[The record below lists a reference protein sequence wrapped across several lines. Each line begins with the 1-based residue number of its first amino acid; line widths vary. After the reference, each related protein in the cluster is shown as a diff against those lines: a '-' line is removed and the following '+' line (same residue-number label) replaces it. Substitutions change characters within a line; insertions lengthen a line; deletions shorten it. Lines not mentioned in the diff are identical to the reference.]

1 MERRCPMA
9 QRQDQKPEKLHSDQ
23 DKERLHPKVD
33 SGDESG
39 QGRERR
45 DDTDVYPQKRGTGD
59 FGTHGGP
66 NKHETKLDAP
76 SRTQSDE

>member
-1 MERRCPMA
+1 MA
-9 QRQDQKPEKLHSDQ
+9 ENQ
-23 DKERLHPKVD
+23 DKTKRKDASSEEEQRRQRRAD

-45 DDTDVYPQKRGTGD
+45 NDDVYPKNRNAGD

-66 NKHETKLDAP
+66 NKGGARDAKNVGP
-76 SRTQSDE
+76 ESQDV

>member
-1 MERRCPMA
+1 MA
-9 QRQDQKPEKLHSDQ
+9 QEQDQGPEKLHTDD

-33 SGDESG
+33 SGDVSG

-45 DDTDVYPQKRGTGD
+45 DDTEVFPQKRGTAD

-66 NKHETKLDAP
+66 NKHGRK
-76 SRTQSDE
+76 